1 MEHRGHER
9 SGALA
14 PLLQDLVADMTRQ
27 PSQNLKETWQLKGYI
42 PPKHL
47 RLPCYSY
54 ADAEEST
61 TESRAAAHPSTPP
74 SLYHSSLTINDE
86 VRHPTSLSINRGGVT
101 NDGVPATAVPLA
113 MAWHVGRTVCVRMV
127 GVRARRVVFSPLRM
141 VAGTSV
147 HCRELCTLGSALE
160 EYQLQMG
167 SRVLVTRVV
176 QLQDGAGTRLTWRRW
191 AVQTPYVGVPK
202 YKLWKSPSMIMLEV
216 KLHPHGEYTSAASS
230 PVWKSLQPWTP
241 PAPHLDFPSPPCTT
255 LTRADTPC

>member
-167 SRVLVTRVV
+167 SRVLVTRSYNFKMARE
-176 QLQDGAGTRLTWRRW
+176 LG
-191 AVQTPYVGVPK
+191 
-202 YKLWKSPSMIMLEV
+202 
-216 KLHPHGEYTSAASS
+216 
-230 PVWKSLQPWTP
+230 
-241 PAPHLDFPSPPCTT
+241 
-255 LTRADTPC
+255 